1 MDLLSTRRVDPIHQS
16 PRTRAYGFFTKG
28 TVPTSLVLTHLVSFL
43 FLIIFA
49 SCHYRQSI
57 ARHFACACITPKRFP
72 SVSSQYAK
80 YPTPGI
86 GVFGVINFP
95 PAFFTAATDASTE
108 STPTVFVVVVT
119 SPRFSI
125 PPLIP
130 GAPSAPVFT
139 IQYSIEPSHLLN
151 FHPNTC

>member
-1 MDLLSTRRVDPIHQS
+1 MVEHLASTVGHVSSECDFLL
-16 PRTRAYGFFTKG
+16 RTHFA
-28 TVPTSLVLTHLVSFL
+28 
-43 FLIIFA
+43 FA
-49 SCHYRQSI
+49 S
-57 ARHFACACITPKRFP
+57 ACITPKRFP

-95 PAFFTAATDASTE
+95 PAFFTAATDVSTE

-119 SPRFSI
+119 SPRFII

-139 IQYSIEPSHLLN
+139 IQYSIGPSHLSN
-151 FHPNTC
+151 FHPNTFW